1 MCALPP
7 FHVNSTNEFE
17 PFLLGDQNHEPFHSL
32 VQDKNRWDCL
42 AGTSWLFLNNR
53 DVLQV
58 LLTIIYDETK
68 KMKGILA
75 DRIFISWKKSLH
87 IETLFQDVG
96 RGGSTSKQQ

>member
-1 MCALPP
+1 M
-7 FHVNSTNEFE
+7 NSTNEFE

-53 DVLQV
+53 DVRFCLIVGPLQV